1 MSLCDT
7 CAIKGRMEEGA
18 LRCKL
23 EASYCVQYEPKEI
36 PKEKEHLPVS
46 ETSQEEA
53 AQRQALST
61 CC

>member
-36 PKEKEHLPVS
+36 PKEKEKKC
-46 ETSQEEA
+46 SQDATERSS
-53 AQRQALST
+53 QSPS
-61 CC
+61 